1 MELPTQDPIVDPAG
15 SPAGESDLPAPRPVR
30 IAGIGRYLPS
40 TVVTNEELERR
51 FDLSSGWIATKT
63 GVQERRRADVAGG
76 ETASVMGAA
85 ALTEALEDAGLA
97 ATDLDLIINASGT
110 PEQAIPD
117 GGPLIQR
124 ELGLERS
131 GIPCFTVH
139 ATCLSFVAALDV
151 ASSMLMARTHRRI
164 AIVSTEIGSMGVS
177 GVDPKSESLWGD
189 AAAAVVLELAPKGSG
204 SALERVL
211 FRTWSEGADL
221 TSIRG
226 GGTKLHPSRA
236 GAVPEDLHFTMN
248 GQAVL
253 QMCLRRAGRFF
264 ADLHPPLRHEGMDG
278 SGPGTRIDVAITHQ
292 PSKAGLEAMERFGVA
307 SDRTVVTLDRL
318 GNCVAASLPCTL
330 YEAVRSGKLTRGQR
344 ALLFGTGAGLSMAGA
359 LLTF

>member
-1 MELPTQDPIVDPAG
+1 MR
-15 SPAGESDLPAPRPVR
+15 RPVR
-30 IAGIGRYLPS
+30 IAGIGRYLPK
-40 TVVTNEELERR
+40 TIVTNDELERR
-51 FDLSSGWIATKT
+51 FGLSEDWIATKT
-63 GVQERRRADVAGG
+63 GVRERRRADVPAG

-85 ALTEALEDAGLA
+85 ALTEALEHSKVA
-97 ATDLDLIINASGT
+97 AQDLDLIINASGT

-151 ASSMLMARTHRRI
+151 AASMLTTGTHRRV
-164 AIVSTEIGSMGVS
+164 AIVSTEIGSKGVS

-189 AAAAVVLELAPKGSG
+189 AAAAVVLERAPDGSS

-211 FRTWSEGADL
+211 FRTWSEGAEL
-221 TSIRG
+221 TAIRG
-226 GGTKLHPSRA
+226 GGTKLHPSRED
-236 GAVPEDLHFTMN
+236 AVPEDLHFTMN

-253 QMCLRRAGRFF
+253 QMSLRRAGRFF
-264 ADLHPPLRHEGMDG
+264 ADLHPSLRKSGMEGTGDED
-278 SGPGTRIDVAITHQ
+278 RVDVAITHQ

-307 SDRTVVTLDRL
+307 PDRTVVTLDRL

-330 YEAVRSGKLTRGQR
+330 YEAVQSERLKRGDR

>member
-1 MELPTQDPIVDPAG
+1 MPTPPA
-15 SPAGESDLPAPRPVR
+15 SSNTEPVARPVR
-30 IAGIGRYLPS
+30 ISGLGRYLPKG
-40 TVVTNEELERR
+40 TVTNAELEQR
-51 FDLSSGWIATKT
+51 FDLPEGWIHAKT
-63 GVQERRRADVAGG
+63 GVRERRRADVAAG

-85 ALTEALEDAGLA
+85 ALTDALAEARID

-151 ASSMLMARTHRRI
+151 AASMLVARTHRRI

-189 AAAAVVLELAPKGSG
+189 AAAAAVLELSPEG
-204 SALERVL
+204 SASRLERVL

-226 GGTKLHPSRA
+226 GGTRLHPSRP

-253 QMCLRRAGRFF
+253 QMSLRRAGRFF
-264 ADLHPPLRHEGMDG
+264 SDLHPPLRHGGMDG
-278 SGPGTRIDVAITHQ
+278 TNSEERIDLAITHQ
-292 PSKAGLEAMERFGVA
+292 PSKAGLEAMERFGVQA
-307 SDRTVVTLDRL
+307 DRTVVTLDRL

-330 YEAVRSGKLTRGQR
+330 FEAVRTGRLARGDR

>member
-1 MELPTQDPIVDPAG
+1 MEALPH
-15 SPAGESDLPAPRPVR
+15 APHTSTSRPVR
-30 IAGIGRYLPS
+30 IAGIGRYLPPEI
-40 TVVTNEELERR
+40 VTNDELERR
-51 FDLSSGWIATKT
+51 FDLTQGWIAAKT
-63 GVQERRRADVAGG
+63 GVLERRRADVAAG

-85 ALTEALEDAGLA
+85 ALTEALESAEVA
-97 ATDLDLIINASGT
+97 AQDLDLIINASGT

-151 ASSMLMARTHRRI
+151 AASMLTAGTQRRI
-164 AIVSTEIGSMGVS
+164 AIVSTEIGSKGVN

-189 AAAAVVLELAPKGSG
+189 AAAAVVLEAAPAGSA

-226 GGTKLHPSRA
+226 GGTKLHPSRKDA
-236 GAVPEDLHFTMN
+236 APEDLHFTMN

-264 ADLHPPLRHEGMDG
+264 AELHPPLRRDGMDG
-278 SGPGTRIDVAITHQ
+278 TGRGDRIDVAITHQ

-307 SDRTVVTLDRL
+307 ADRTVVTLDRL

-330 YEAVRSGKLTRGQR
+330 YEAVRSQRLQRGDR

>member
-1 MELPTQDPIVDPAG
+1 MAPAMEDSSTPPRPPQ
-15 SPAGESDLPAPRPVR
+15 PAPARAVR
-30 IAGIGRYLPS
+30 VAGLGRYLPG
-40 TVVTNEELERR
+40 TIVTNVELEQR
-51 FDLSSGWIATKT
+51 FDLPGGWIADKT
-63 GVQERRRADVAGG
+63 GVLERRRADVAGG
-76 ETASVMGAA
+76 ETASFMGAA
-85 ALTEALEDAGLA
+85 ALSEALEQTNGDPL
-97 ATDLDLIINASGT
+97 DLDLIINASGT

-124 ELGLERS
+124 ALGLHRS

-139 ATCLSFVAALDV
+139 ATCLSFIAALDV
-151 ASSMLMARTHRRI
+151 AASMIVAGTHRRI
-164 AIVSTEIGSMGVS
+164 AIVSTEIASRGVS

-189 AAAAVVLELAPKGSG
+189 AAAAAIVERAEPE
-204 SALERVL
+204 SASSLERVL

-221 TSIRG
+221 TSISG
-226 GGTKLHPSRA
+226 GGTRLHPSRA
-236 GAVPEDLHFTMN
+236 DAVPEDLHFQMN

-264 ADLHPPLRHEGMDG
+264 ADLHPSLRTSGMDCTDP
-278 SGPGTRIDVAITHQ
+278 SETIHVAITHQ
-292 PSKAGLEAMERFGVA
+292 PSKAGLEGMERFGILP
-307 SDRTVVTLDRL
+307 DRTVVTLDRL

-330 YEAVRSGKLTRGQR
+330 YEAVQTGRLKRGQR

>member
-1 MELPTQDPIVDPAG
+1 MQKS
-15 SPAGESDLPAPRPVR
+15 SPPPVAPPRPIR
-30 IAGIGRYLPS
+30 LTGLGRYLPDR
-40 TVVTNEELERR
+40 VVLNAELEGR
-51 FDLSSGWIATKT
+51 FGLEAGWIAEKT
-63 GVQERRRADVAGG
+63 GVLERRRADVAGG

-85 ALTEALEDAGLA
+85 AIQEALDEAGLA
-97 ATDLDLIINASGT
+97 TTDLDLIINASGT

-124 ELGLERS
+124 ALGLGRS
-131 GIPCFTVH
+131 GIQAFTVH

-151 ASSMLMARTHRRI
+151 AAGMAATGTHRRI

-189 AAAAVVLELAPKGSG
+189 AAAAVIVEPTPADGNS
-204 SALERVL
+204 SLERVL

-226 GGTKLHPSRA
+226 GGTKLHPGRPD
-236 GAVPEDLHFTMN
+236 AVPEDLHFQMN

-253 QMCLRRAGRFF
+253 QMCMRRAGRFF
-264 ADLHPPLRHEGMDG
+264 AELHPPMRKHGMDG
-278 SGPGTRIDVAITHQ
+278 TDSSERIDVAVTHQ
-292 PSKAGLEAMERFGVA
+292 PSKAGLEGMERFGVERE
-307 SDRTVVTLDRL
+307 RTVITLDRL
-318 GNCVAASLPCTL
+318 GNCVAASLPSTL
-330 YEAVRSGKLTRGQR
+330 YEAVRSGRLQRGQR

>member
-1 MELPTQDPIVDPAG
+1 MPTELDTPTIP
-15 SPAGESDLPAPRPVR
+15 PRSVR
-30 IAGIGRYLPS
+30 ITGLGRHLPK
-40 TVVTNEELERR
+40 TVVENDELERR
-51 FDLSSGWIATKT
+51 FDLPAGWIAEKT
-63 GVQERRRADVAGG
+63 GVLQRRRADVPGG
-76 ETASVMGAA
+76 ETASAMGAS
-85 ALTEALEDAGLA
+85 ALSEALAAADAEPA
-97 ATDLDLIINASGT
+97 SLDLIINASGT

-124 ELGLERS
+124 ALGLERS

-151 ASSMLMARTHRRI
+151 AASMLSSGTHRRI

-189 AAAAVVLELAPKGSG
+189 AAAAILLEPAAASES

-226 GGTKLHPSRA
+226 GGTRLHPSRPD
-236 GAVPEDLHFTMN
+236 AVPEDLHFQMN

-264 ADLHPPLRHEGMDG
+264 ADLHPPLRAAGMDG
-278 SGPGTRIDVAITHQ
+278 SDATERIDVAITHQ
-292 PSKAGLEAMERFGVA
+292 PSKAGLEAMERFGV
-307 SDRTVVTLDRL
+307 SPDRTVVTLDRL

-330 YEAVRSGKLTRGQR
+330 YEAVHTGRLERGQR

-359 LLTF
+359 LLTY